1 MSSKRALVLA
11 QNGQVPNDFQEKRA
25 LYSLARDDNFKSISD
40 QLKIREKE
48 ITKSES
54 AETYSWKR
62 QPPEV

>member
-48 ITKSES
+48 ITKRVCRNVLLEK
-54 AETYSWKR
+54 TTT
-62 QPPEV
+62 